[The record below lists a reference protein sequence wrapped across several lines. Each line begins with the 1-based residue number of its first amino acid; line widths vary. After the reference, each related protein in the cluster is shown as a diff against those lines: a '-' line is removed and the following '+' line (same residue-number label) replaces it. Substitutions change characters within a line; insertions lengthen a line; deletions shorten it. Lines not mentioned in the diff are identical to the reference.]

1 MKKLF
6 KKLALILPGLLLVA
20 SVFTLI
26 GFDGKS
32 NSVEKSDDELKTEN
46 INQSV
51 SGWNGSLSV
60 VYSQSAWLDSTAS
73 NAITE
78 LSGLTEFYVSFYVN
92 VVSGIYEYQLRYQLD
107 ATKVAEVT
115 PYAGTFSGLAGCAPD
130 QVSNMFTGN
139 ADWDS
144 KLASSMQQVPFDN
157 STTFAYSAP
166 NINMFGTTGSTNNVT
181 PGKYCLGK
189 AKVKLKAGVDTFSAK
204 NLMFVVSGSDGNK
217 NLPSGDSAL
226 DTEIGAGQLSDS
238 IDISGTIKGQ
248 TESGTRNYSS
258 TAGTAVNLTVP
269 ASTGS
274 SNNATLTIKVADGG
288 TVNSFTGSNITGSN
302 GTYTLAFSSRGQTI
316 SGTANVT
323 AQDGTT
329 TGSYT
334 INVKWEQFDEKRL
347 TGITIVQAQGSYT
360 PNFTFTAGNNDN
372 QTVTTTVKV
381 SSTTS
386 SVNITPSVDSTK
398 GATVSVNGNP
408 FTGSAVNLP
417 VSNGTTV
424 QVIVRA
430 EDESTKQYNY
440 TFNVVTSDTSLS
452 NVSLKNGNNASLG
465 NAQYNSGTG
474 QWEVRIPYS
483 TNDNPNN
490 IVSVIATPTKNGN
503 TVSYSPTSLSFNS
516 NQEQTQTMKIT
527 VTDKDTGETSE
538 VTLVVTREFGDT
550 DNGINIH
557 VYGTGSTS
565 LSDSELSQTT
575 PSGAKPDNY
584 YYSIKLSDY
593 PKVKFDFTPTSTAS
607 TQPKIEFSDNNS
619 TWKEWNQTAAA
630 ASYTV
635 AAAGSTYYVKVTPSA
650 GSSAAKVYTI
660 HLMPVDERDTDPTLK
675 ELYITYIDAEGN
687 TQTPSE
693 KSNQVFDKTKPGS
706 YTFVVPF
713 NAGAIT
719 IHYSQNSVK
728 GKGVF
733 KTNTSS
739 ASSNVGVAT
748 LAATSI
754 TAGSSK
760 QFTYYGLAENDTW
773 SGRYTLTIQRE
784 RGSSSAFLND
794 LKLNGVTVEG
804 FTTSDVDK
812 VYTIIVS
819 RGRQNGST
827 IGFSYTPCAYATAT
841 HPGSSGIT
849 GNADGTLSASGTMS
863 FNNGYTSTT
872 ITVTSQDGSVIH
884 TYELKVYSADE
895 GHDLSDI
902 QILNHAQS
910 GITTS
915 GGKEIPTNIVHQ
927 LNAQGNQLYTE
938 GASPANNP
946 VNLTVPYSVEK
957 VFFNVISSSTYAT
970 IEGHGTRNLIP
981 GGVTRVKV
989 QVTSEYG
996 VMNPA
1001 AQDTKSIE
1009 IIFNITREAA
1019 DSENKLATFTA
1030 ESNGTT
1036 STNTNVTFS
1045 PTQNAI
1051 AVADVDPTATS
1062 ITVTVTKQ
1070 SQKSTVSING
1080 DTNDALTLT
1089 IPITWPS
1096 AQTGTVTF
1104 PITVTAEDNSTR
1116 TYNVTVSR
1124 EAIKLNNN
1132 NTIDNIRIEGTIPG
1146 QSPADYSPV
1155 NMLPSSFPH
1164 NKIIDGHVNTINVVV
1179 TTPTGVGST
1188 VNYEYSIPGGTT
1200 QTSSGA
1206 TLTISN
1212 VPVGVTK
1219 IIVYATA
1226 EDGTNGTRYEINLTK
1241 PALSNDASLI
1251 NINVNGVV
1259 RPNPSPASST
1269 EFLLPS
1275 GTTSAPITI
1284 TPTDKAAKISVSGTQ
1299 ITQDPTTGV
1308 ASGTLNLKKGNNVIT
1323 VTVTPEDGSPATN
1336 YQVEIWV
1343 EESTEL
1349 GNLSVTDHTI
1359 LPNFAPNITTY
1370 SLTIPYTTNAL
1381 EVVYTLPASVDPS
1394 LVDVTIAGFVPTNGR
1409 YTVNVPKS
1417 MSIDVVVK
1425 QKNSDP
1431 NAGSTTYTINV
1442 TKQAASS
1449 DNLLLDVFVDGSTV
1463 DNFSPTTNDYVIL
1476 MPYNT
1481 SSITFSG
1488 IKVSDGATYTPTSTT
1503 PGAFTTSLKPGVNK
1517 KQIAVTSEA
1526 GGAPNIYNFY
1536 IICADTD
1543 KDIINI
1549 EILDAFGNPILDVDG
1564 NPFVFNANTTNPAD
1578 FVVPNTVT
1586 TANIKITKNTLY
1598 SVLYLNGNEYK
1609 HDALN
1614 ESILVNLTQMGST
1627 NKNTFDIY
1635 AISRFLWELNADT
1648 TILPRPTQTEIND
1661 NTSATYSINIVR
1673 ADLDNDATL
1682 KELHVLINGVDHIA
1696 NFNPL
1701 TETYEVENVGNTG
1714 SVTIQAIPTKTTS
1727 TVLTIKDKKP
1737 DANGNATIVLGD
1749 SANNGY
1755 LIPVPIIVQAEDGT
1769 TKTYEVTLARGPIDV
1784 NSDNSIV
1791 NIRVFDSNQK
1801 EYLTFVAGQTTPFEV
1816 NIPVGVNDYTIYVE
1830 GINGSVAKIYI
1841 NSAQL
1846 NILPESIDSD
1856 DWGTTKTYII
1866 YAESGNGVKGL
1877 EYTINVHIAEPD
1889 NDKDLIYLEV
1899 HGQVLV
1905 TSPTDST
1912 GPYEIKVPYEVDNV
1926 DLIARASSDKA
1937 NIRVNNGDPK
1947 LHEFTGK
1954 QLLTE
1959 GYNSIYVEV
1968 TAEDGLSKKLYQV
1981 YVIRAPKDPELL
1993 TLGVNGEK
2001 LLDMDGFGTQFDP
2014 TVKEYKVN
2022 VIYSTEIADIF
2033 ATSSEPSDTITGT
2046 GAKNLLVGEN
2056 VCVVTITSA
2065 AGVSTEYTLYIR
2077 RYSASS
2083 ANADAARAWIEEISQ
2098 FEKDFSPLQTIG
2110 YEYTVPNGIDNL
2122 NVHFEAE
2129 ENKPTSDGL
2138 PAATVTY
2145 YGDKNLRP
2153 GLNNVVVVITAP
2165 DGITSKVYVINV
2177 TKEAMSYEVSN
2188 EKYTDFTIENIS
2200 TSTDP
2205 NNYKV
2210 NIGNVKSVDV
2220 NFEDLIKNL
2229 AEDPDNN
2236 PLTVTVLSDVK
2247 SNPAEVILSVSDGE
2261 VTEIVKLTIE
2271 STGNPSTVDV
2281 AGLWPLYLILGLI
2294 LLILIFI
2301 LICVNRDKFGKIA
2314 KKTHD
2319 KTDKKN
2325 KKEDQQ
2331 QGA

>member
-1 MKKLF
+1 
-6 KKLALILPGLLLVA
+6 
-20 SVFTLI
+20 
-26 GFDGKS
+26 
-32 NSVEKSDDELKTEN
+32 
-46 INQSV
+46 
-51 SGWNGSLSV
+51 
-60 VYSQSAWLDSTAS
+60 
-73 NAITE
+73 
-78 LSGLTEFYVSFYVN
+78 
-92 VVSGIYEYQLRYQLD
+92 
-107 ATKVAEVT
+107 
-115 PYAGTFSGLAGCAPD
+115 
-130 QVSNMFTGN
+130 
-139 ADWDS
+139 
-144 KLASSMQQVPFDN
+144 
-157 STTFAYSAP
+157 
-166 NINMFGTTGSTNNVT
+166 
-181 PGKYCLGK
+181 
-189 AKVKLKAGVDTFSAK
+189 
-204 NLMFVVSGSDGNK
+204 MFVVSGSDGNK

-430 EDESTKQYNY
+430 EDGSTKQYNY

-739 ASSNVGVAT
+739 ASGNVGVAT

-754 TAGSSK
+754 TAGSSR

-812 VYTIIVS
+812 VYTIIIS

-946 VNLTVPYSVEK
+946 VNLTVPFSVEK

-1259 RPNPSPASST
+1259 KPNPSPASST